1 MEEFYKLLTNY
12 NNRLLNIEQ
21 RPDWHLIYCKS
32 TMPIYLRVLLKR
44 LENLDKNLS
53 IIEVGSGYGDV
64 VAMLIHLG
72 FRNVTGIERD
82 QSACIA
88 ANKKIKEL
96 FKTKKQYIRCEDY
109 PVKLN
114 YSPDIYIQINNVY
127 SDSILTKDEY
137 MLRNKEWIQYNGK
150 PAYTF
155 IEFIDASFTQD
166 LNHYPALVRLSN
178 EDVEKMFYDYEITAF
193 KTYEYPKNTSSKC
206 LYEIRAKLI
215 N

>member
-21 RPDWHLIYCKS
+21 RPDWHLIYCKC
-32 TMPIYLRVLLKR
+32 TMPIYLSVLLKR
-44 LENLDKNLS
+44 LKNLDKNLS

-64 VAMLIHLG
+64 VAMLLHLG

-88 ANKKIKEL
+88 ANKKIQVL
-96 FKTKKQYIRCEDY
+96 FKTKKEYIRCEDY

-114 YSPDIYIQINNVY
+114 YSPNIYIQINNVY
-127 SDSILTKDEY
+127 IDSILTKDEY
-137 MLRNKEWIQYNGK
+137 IRRTKEWIQYNDM
-150 PAYTF
+150 PTYTF
-155 IEFIDASFTQD
+155 IEFINESFTQD
-166 LNHYPALVRLSN
+166 SNHYPAFVRLSN
-178 EDVEKMFYDYEITAF
+178 EDVEQMFYDYEVTAF
-193 KTYEYPKNTSSKC
+193 KTYKYPENTSSKC
-206 LYEIRAKLI
+206 LYEISAKHI